1 MNPAGSL
8 TIRAAFA
15 DGGVRVDAVVLER
28 PPLTRLFVGQNA
40 DAAVRLV
47 PHLYALCAEAQRLT
61 AQAALAAAD
70 GRTLARSD
78 LDERLLWL
86 EMLHENLWRLLL
98 DWPVACGLP
107 AARDAFVAWRSD
119 RLGVDGAAATRRLID
134 ETLCP
139 LVEKCRQTLVD
150 RGIAPTWPVPDAGA
164 WLNWWQGADA
174 APAPRPAPPGDI
186 TAAWLARVADVA
198 RAAAALEAGE
208 LFPLVAAG
216 GDGFGVA
223 QSVTAR
229 GLLTHAIA
237 VEQGRVKRYHLEAPT
252 DACFAGRE
260 ALAALL
266 AGRRFDAAAAARI
279 GLETAILALDPCL
292 PYAVEWKDA

>member
-8 TIRAAFA
+8 RIRAAFA
-15 DGGVRVDAVVLER
+15 DSGVRIDAVILER
-28 PPLTRLFVGQNA
+28 PVMTRLFVGQNP
-40 DAAVRLV
+40 DAVVRLV
-47 PHLYALCAEAQRLT
+47 PHLYALCAEAQRFT
-61 AQAALAAAD
+61 AQAALAMAD
-70 GRTLARSD
+70 GRSFERSA
-78 LDERLLWL
+78 LDDRLLWL

-107 AARDAFVAWRSD
+107 AARDAFIAWRSD
-119 RLGVDGAAATRRLID
+119 RLGVDGALATRRLID

-139 LVEKCRQTLVD
+139 LVEKCCKTLVD
-150 RGIAPTWPVPDAGA
+150 RGIAPSWPQVDPAA
-164 WLNWWQGADA
+164 WLAWWQGSVTGK
-174 APAPRPAPPGDI
+174 PRIAPPTDI
-186 TAAWLARVADVA
+186 AATYLARVADVT
-198 RAAAALEAGE
+198 RAAAALDAGQPFA
-208 LFPLVAAG
+208 LTAVG
-216 GDGFGVA
+216 GDGLGVA

-229 GLLTHAIA
+229 GILTHAIA

-266 AGRRFDAAAAARI
+266 VGRRFDTAAAARI

-292 PYAVEWKDA
+292 PYEVEWKDA

>member
-8 TIRAAFA
+8 IIRAAFA
-15 DGGVRVDAVVLER
+15 EGGVHIEAVILER
-28 PPLTRLFVGQNA
+28 PAMTRLFVGQNP
-40 DAAVRLV
+40 DAAVRLI
-47 PHLYALCAEAQRLT
+47 PHLYALCAEAQRVT
-61 AQAALAAAD
+61 ARAALAAAE
-70 GRTLARSD
+70 GRSMVCDATD
-78 LDERLLWL
+78 NRLLWL
-86 EMLHENLWRLLL
+86 EVLHENLWRLLL

-107 AARDAFVAWRSD
+107 AARDAFIAWRSD
-119 RLGVDGAAATRRLID
+119 RLGVDGTLATRRLID

-139 LVEKCRQTLVD
+139 LVDRCWRILDD
-150 RGIAPTWPVPDAGA
+150 RGVAPTWPQADPAA
-164 WLNWWQGADA
+164 WLAWWQGGVATRPRTPPPHDIA
-174 APAPRPAPPGDI
+174 A
-186 TAAWLARVADVA
+186 TYLARVADVA
-198 RAAAALEAGE
+198 RAAAALDAGQP
-208 LFPLVAAG
+208 FPLLAAG
-216 GDGFGVA
+216 GDGLGVA

-229 GLLTHAIA
+229 GVLTHAIA

-292 PYAVEWKDA
+292 PYEVEWKDA